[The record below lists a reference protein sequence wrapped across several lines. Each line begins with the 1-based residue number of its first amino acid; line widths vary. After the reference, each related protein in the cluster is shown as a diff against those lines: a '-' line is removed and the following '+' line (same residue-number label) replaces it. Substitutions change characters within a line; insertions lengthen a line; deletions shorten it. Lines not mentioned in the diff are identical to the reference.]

1 MKTHWLLFRIF
12 ILAGLMLSG
21 FWGPGLDYSATA
33 NGSPGERVQP
43 GYARMSSP
51 ALIYQ
56 DNFED
61 GDFTNA
67 AGANGLTWSVIA
79 GAASVDSV
87 GGSLQLGVDRG
98 YSLIAATQ
106 RIPGNEYTLRFS
118 GRITWS
124 APGRIVVLYKDKNNY
139 YSVGLGEQPG
149 IYRKLNGSEV
159 QLHED
164 PESLVR
170 LPHGPGETGVFKV
183 YARNTGQSIIIK
195 ADRAGDGVDYDIE
208 ILDTTPAAV
217 AMFTN
222 TGVGMLSAGGQVDP
236 PWFYLDNVGIYA
248 GLVTDVYTPVT
259 YYVDRNH
266 PQASDANPGSESQ
279 PWLTIQKAADSVRA
293 GDTVIVKSGVYKE
306 RITFA
311 SGRRG
316 APGQV
321 ITFKAQPRRS
331 VTMWGFYTQFAHY
344 LRMEGF
350 NITTDPS
357 LTGWTEQDG
366 VFIASDH
373 VEVVDNYLY
382 NLKGTG
388 IGGESVGAVVID
400 NRIYHSQMGLVISG
414 SGWRVERNEVERLF
428 DYGGGDCDYSR
439 FFGDNH
445 LIRGNFFHATLFNEI
460 GAAHVDCFQIFDNNG
475 EFAHHVVFDGHVC
488 YDFHQGFMGEAAYHH
503 NISDLVFRN
512 NIFAHGGAWGM
523 SVHQIQN
530 VTAVHNVFADIQ
542 YHGIGF
548 RDGATGVVRNNIFY
562 NAGSNYW
569 ASDGGSVT
577 GGRNILYST
586 GGAIDPVDFPN
597 DFVNVN
603 PLFTNPAVNDFHIR
617 EGSPAIDAGMNVGV
631 ATDLEGRPRP
641 QGSGYD
647 IGAYEFT
654 PAMILTGIPRSRT
667 IRLNWTVNVTLP
679 ITATWQIAYTGPSGD
694 QPSPITGLLAPTRTF
709 ALTGLTNYSSY
720 TITIQAML
728 GTTPFLTDTV
738 GVMPTDHIRFL
749 PLAGK

>member
-1 MKTHWLLFRIF
+1 MKTHRLLFRLF
-12 ILAGLMLSG
+12 ILAGLVFSTFFGASLVDPADAHNRH
-21 FWGPGLDYSATA
+21 GP
-33 NGSPGERVQP
+33 Q
-43 GYARMSSP
+43 
-51 ALIYQ
+51 ALIYR
-56 DNFED
+56 DDFED
-61 GDFTNA
+61 GNFTQA
-67 AGANGLTWSVIA
+67 DGAQGLTWSVMA

-98 YSLIAATQ
+98 YSLIVTTQ
-106 RIPGNEYTLRFS
+106 RIAGDEYTLRFT

-124 APGRIVVLYKDKNNY
+124 APGRIVVLYKDANNY
-139 YSVGLGEQPG
+139 YSIGLGEQSG
-149 IYRKLNGSEV
+149 IYRKLNGMEV
-159 QLHED
+159 QLHAD
-164 PESLVR
+164 PEDLIR
-170 LPHGPGETGVFKV
+170 LPHGPGEIGAFKIYV
-183 YARNTGQSIIIK
+183 HNTGQSIIVK
-195 ADRAGDGVDYDIE
+195 ADKAGDGVDYDIE
-208 ILDTTPAAV
+208 ILDTNPAAV
-217 AMFTN
+217 AMFKN
-222 TGVGMLSAGGQVDP
+222 TGIGMLSSGGQSDP
-236 PWFYLDNVGIYA
+236 PWFYLDNVTIDD
-248 GLVTDVYTPVT
+248 GLVVDTYTPIT

-266 PQASDANPGSESQ
+266 PQASDGNPGTESQ

-293 GDTVIVKSGVYKE
+293 GDTVIVKSGVYQE

-311 SGRRG
+311 NGTRG

-331 VTMWGFYTQFAHY
+331 VTMWGFYTRYAHY
-344 LRMEGF
+344 LRIQGF

-366 VFIASDH
+366 VFISSDH

-382 NLKGTG
+382 NLEGTG
-388 IGGESVGAVVID
+388 IGGESIGAVVTN

-414 SGWRVERNEVERLF
+414 ADWRVERNEVERLF
-428 DYGGGDCDYSR
+428 DYGGGDCDYAR

-445 LIRGNFFHATLFNEI
+445 VIRGNFFHGVNFNEI

-475 EFAHHVVFDGHVC
+475 EYAHHVIVDGNVC

-577 GGRNILYST
+577 GSHNILYST
-586 GGAIDPVDFPN
+586 RGTIDPADFPS
-597 DFVNVN
+597 DLVNVN
-603 PLFTNPAVNDFHIR
+603 PLLAQPTGDDYHLRA
-617 EGSPAIDAGMNVGV
+617 GSPAINAGLNVGV
-631 ATDLEGRPRP
+631 TTDLEGTPRP
-641 QGSGYD
+641 QGGGYD

-654 PAMILTGIPRSRT
+654 PVLKLTGVPRNQT
-667 IRLNWTVNVTLP
+667 IRLNWTVATTLP
-679 ITATWQIAYTGPSGD
+679 VTTTWRIAYVGPPGD
-694 QPSPITGLLAPTRTF
+694 QPSPITGIFSPTRAYT
-709 ALTGLTNYSSY
+709 LTGVTNHAWY
-720 TITIQAML
+720 TVTLNAML
-728 GTTPFLTDTV
+728 NNTPILTDTV
-738 GVMPTDHIRFL
+738 TIMPTDLFVFL
-749 PLAGK
+749 PVVVR